1 MIITINI
8 NFVKFQTEQDP
19 PHRRTPQLGPA
30 PQKKRNVKISN
41 EIKNKNHLERCG
53 FEYGGIYAYKCT
65 NEPHPKF
72 EF

>member
-1 MIITINI
+1 MSSSTSR
-8 NFVKFQTEQDP
+8 K
-19 PHRRTPQLGPA
+19 G
-30 PQKKRNVKISN
+30 NVKIFDEVKN
-41 EIKNKNHLERCG
+41 ENNLERCG